1 MQIVTDSGMDLS
13 PEQVKAYNIH
23 IVPHR
28 ITIGDRTYLSGV
40 DLEPAALY
48 RLLATTDALPVT
60 AAPSPGDFATV
71 YRRLAQTDPDILSIH
86 MSSGLS
92 APLNVATAAREMVP
106 EARITLVDTRTLS
119 AVLGWMVVAAAQ
131 AIQAGWPVER
141 IIALIQAIGDAS
153 DSVYTLDDLKYLIHG
168 GRISHIK
175 GLLASVLQIKPLIG
189 VGKEDG
195 KYFQIAQA
203 RTLDKAILK
212 IADVVAERYPQGTAM
227 RFQVLHGD
235 NPAGADLLRNRLD
248 ELYRCTWLPMGP
260 IAPVLGAHTGSGLV
274 GVVYAP
280 QAAFEDLP
288 WAAS

>member
-119 AVLGWMVVAAAQ
+119 AVLGWMVVAAAR

-141 IIALIQAIGDAS
+141 ITALIQAIGDAS

-168 GRISHIK
+168 GRISHMK
-175 GLLASVLQIKPLIG
+175 GLIASVLHLRPIIG
-189 VGKEDG
+189 VSKPEGLYEQRG
-195 KYFQIAQA
+195 VA
-203 RTLDKAILK
+203 RTFPGALAGLVKQIQQ
-212 IADVVAERYPQGTAM
+212 RHPPGTAL
-227 RFQVLHGD
+227 QVQLGHAE
-235 NPAGADLLRNRLD
+235 NPAAVAQLRALI
-248 ELYRCTWLPMGP
+248 EPLYDCTWLPTCPMTP
-260 IAPVLGAHTGSGLV
+260 MMGAHTGPTMV
-274 GVVYAP
+274 GVAYA
-280 QAAFEDLP
+280 ALKDLP
-288 WAAS
+288 ALP